1 MTTEEFN
8 RHAAARRAD
17 IANGILHPASLIG
30 LAQDRLRRIA
40 ESRDARPDWHHQHDA
55 ATAAALAVLAEGKA
69 ATAAFNAGR
78 GQ

>member
-40 ESRDARPDWHHQHDA
+40 ESRDARPDWRDLHDA

>member
-17 IANGILHPASLIG
+17 IANSTLHPASLIG

-40 ESRDARPDWHHQHDA
+40 KSRDARPDWHHQHDA

>member
-40 ESRDARPDWHHQHDA
+40 ESRDSRPDWRDLHDA

>member
-40 ESRDARPDWHHQHDA
+40 EARDARPEWRDQHNA
-55 ATAAALAVLAEGKA
+55 ATAAALSVLAEGKA

-78 GQ
+78 GR